1 MCVGVHLCECVCVF
15 VLEHV
20 CACVHLN
27 GYMPM
32 CACLWV
38 CMCDHT
44 HVCLHPLVC
53 VAMCA
58 WMCMCECLCLCVC
71 VCVWVNLSACVH
83 SYELSEQII
92 TCGNQFS
99 PFTNRFQRLNFSGLV
114 ALPRLL
120 SHLRLI
126 LSNCAHWL
134 RRTIIHSMSSNPSL
148 LQ

>member
-58 WMCMCECLCLCVC
+58 CVCMCECLCVC

>member
-1 MCVGVHLCECVCVF
+1 MCVGVHLCWVCLCVCAWACVCLCAPEWVYAYVCMPVSVHVWPHTCMLASIGMCGYVCLNVYVWVF
-15 VLEHV
+15 VF
-20 CACVHLN
+20 
-27 GYMPM
+27 
-32 CACLWV
+32 
-38 CMCDHT
+38 
-44 HVCLHPLVC
+44 
-53 VAMCA
+53 
-58 WMCMCECLCLCVC
+58 VC

-126 LSNCAHWL
+126 LSNCAHWQ
-134 RRTIIHSMSSNPSL
+134 RMTIIHSMSSNPSL